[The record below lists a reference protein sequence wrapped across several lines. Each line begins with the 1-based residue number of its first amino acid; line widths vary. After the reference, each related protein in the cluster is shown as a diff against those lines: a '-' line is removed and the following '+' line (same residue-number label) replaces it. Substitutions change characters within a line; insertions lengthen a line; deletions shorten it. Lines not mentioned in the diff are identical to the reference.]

1 MSKKRNLKLNKI
13 PITALMQILLELFED
28 GVDFIDIEGE
38 ETEEQKESD
47 IISVTVR
54 PEYYSE
60 NREVELELK
69 QEEISGFVPE
79 IKTNKKLTDDDI
91 NDLV

>member
-69 QEEISGFVPE
+69 KEEISDFVPE